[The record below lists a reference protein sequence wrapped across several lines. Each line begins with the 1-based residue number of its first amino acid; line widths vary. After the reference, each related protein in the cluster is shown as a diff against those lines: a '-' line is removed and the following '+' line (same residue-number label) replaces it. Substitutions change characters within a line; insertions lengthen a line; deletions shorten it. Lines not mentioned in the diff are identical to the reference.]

1 MTDLEALSTA
11 ISKSRTIVSLLG
23 PNSFYPGG
31 PTIYADF
38 YRAAFPL
45 MREHGVRRIFAM
57 GTISIYQP
65 EDPPSLLRSLAVLL
79 IRLVANRVYRNV
91 VNIGK
96 LFEDGDGEEAVTRD
110 IDWTVYRIAGIP
122 GGSDAK
128 SWARDRED
136 GESYV
141 GPVWGEG
148 WSMFQKR
155 SALARWLADAAE
167 SGASEWIGKMPAV
180 SRLAGSKAKTS

>member
-11 ISKSRTIVSLLG
+11 ISKSHTIVSLLG
-23 PNSFYPGG
+23 PTGLRLAG

-38 YRAAFPL
+38 YRSAFPL

-57 GTISIYQP
+57 GTVSIYQP
-65 EDPPSLLRSLAVLL
+65 DDRPSILRSLVVLL
-79 IRLVANRVYRNV
+79 LSLFASQIYRNV

-96 LFEDGDGEEAVTRD
+96 LFEHGDAEEAVTRD

-122 GGSDAK
+122 GGSDAA

-141 GPVWGEG
+141 GPVSGKG
-148 WSMFQKR
+148 WSMYQKR
-155 SALARWLADAAE
+155 GALARWLVDAAE
-167 SGASEWIGKMPAV
+167 SGAPEWIGKMPAV